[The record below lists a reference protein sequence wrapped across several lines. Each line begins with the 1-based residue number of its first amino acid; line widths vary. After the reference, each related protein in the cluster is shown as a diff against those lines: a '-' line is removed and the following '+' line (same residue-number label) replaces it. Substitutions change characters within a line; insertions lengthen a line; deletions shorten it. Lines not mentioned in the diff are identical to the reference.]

1 MGIYLALLLAF
12 GALAAVLLYFF
23 GPKGAPDEA
32 RPASPA
38 SPSPKGEREGL
49 IHVVAK
55 TDPGLKRKQNEDSFL
70 VVEEQALFVVADGM
84 GRHAAGEVASKLA
97 VDTMEAHFLK
107 GVAPAPAP
115 AELPAEARRLR
126 DATLAAN
133 KAVFKLS
140 GEEDRYQGMGTTVV
154 ALHFSPDH
162 ERAIIASAGDSRCY
176 RLRGGELK
184 QLTTDHTL
192 GAVGIVGNNAALLS
206 RAVGIEENLEV
217 DVLIDAPAVG
227 DLYLLCS
234 DGLSRMATDEAMTQI
249 LRAAHPL
256 EDRARQLVEVANQA
270 GGRDNVTLILVQVAS
285 RKSA

>member
-1 MGIYLALLLAF
+1 MGIYLALLLAV

-23 GPKGAPDEA
+23 GPKGALDEA
-32 RPASPA
+32 KPAS
-38 SPSPKGEREGL
+38 SSSSPKGEREGL

-70 VVEEQALFVVADGM
+70 VVEGQALFVVADGM

-97 VDTMEAHFLK
+97 VDTMEAHFQQ
-107 GVAPAPAP
+107 GVAPSAAP

-133 KAVFKLS
+133 KAVFKLA

-162 ERAIIASAGDSRCY
+162 ERAIIANAGDSRCY

-234 DGLSRMATDEAMTQI
+234 DGLSRMASHEAMTEI
-249 LRAAHPL
+249 LRASRPL
-256 EDRARQLVEVANQA
+256 EDRARELIEVANQA